1 MSTDVLDE
9 HHFKSQCSL
18 YESTHTKLAKDTIR
32 LSTTTSTIL
41 GTSSMSTPTRYRRVK
56 YPTQI
61 NASSSSSSSNSI
73 HNRHSGSTDIL
84 SLIRSFAMKPF
95 KASSMTNAVAGGQT
109 RNVISGSNT
118 HSKHAVNLL
127 RYRPL
132 SDVVTD
138 HDSYTQPTHT
148 VEDFL
153 KRMGWPI
160 NSGTDEARVKWN
172 TAMKFLIPSKFDVNR
187 AVDLYTTHE
196 NLRKTENLDHI
207 WINNPNLIREIQS
220 SKFFSLP
227 QIINQPLTVIFTAS
241 NSNHSISNSSL
252 SLQERELITL
262 QALICQLDVATESAE
277 VQQNGLNFIYDMQN
291 CSATQFDMNL
301 SKKILKL
308 LQGGYPAML
317 KNIFIVSAPKWFRVT
332 LFSIDQMREYLRK
345 QCGYPLDNIPISL
358 GGTFDPIDSGNT
370 RYQLCSSKVTNK
382 QSICSSYYS
391 SDYQPLITK
400 STKNILVVNTDYH
413 NQDKSINSPTPLDNI
428 PISLGGTFDPIDSG
442 NTRYQLCSSKVT
454 NKQSICS
461 SYYSSDYQPLI
472 TKSTKNI
479 LVVNTDYHNQD
490 KSINSPTTIVTSSPS
505 PLLTLVSL
513 RYNNDTSAKIR
524 IRKRESSSSSDN
536 DKRPRSND
544 DLIEEESPMIKS
556 SSSLRKENFDDQSKH
571 NENTYRIYTG
581 QQEKN
586 DYKTN
591 NNMNGNDYREFV
603 KRDTKRS
610 TITNVYK
617 SLNETEF
624 LSKTHQEIKH
634 EFRKMSNPPAKD
646 THAAKDEKNLDK
658 SRYRDVIPGELTRV
672 KLQPDSEDKHDFINA
687 NYVSGYNNQEKAY
700 IFTQGP
706 LQSTVKD
713 FWRMIWQENISI
725 IVMTTNI
732 RESGTMKCYPYW
744 PLETKD
750 HLNAGLYQI
759 QNETSDK
766 YDSFVVT
773 TLLLKKKNNSETRT
787 IYHAHYLKWPDHGI
801 PTGTK
806 DALLFLEKV
815 EYYKQLTKTTAPILL
830 HCSAGIGRTGTF
842 CAIDMGIK
850 RYLNEKLIDIP
861 STVVKMRHE
870 RSGSVQTEDQ
880 YLFAHLA
887 LMDFIKQH
895 RAIQERMTSL
905 ELTISSNPLESDPTI
920 RSPLIN
926 TSKIINLQEPF
937 PHRTKKSH
945 GISLTDDQY
954 LTSITRQ
961 QASFEHVSS
970 LPSTNTNG
978 THRKFRK

>member
-345 QCGYPLDNIPISL
+345 QCGY
-358 GGTFDPIDSGNT
+358 
-370 RYQLCSSKVTNK
+370 
-382 QSICSSYYS
+382 
-391 SDYQPLITK
+391 
-400 STKNILVVNTDYH
+400 
-413 NQDKSINSPTPLDNI
+413 PLDNI

>member
-317 KNIFIVSAPKWFRVT
+317 KNIFIVSAPKWFRVIYKVT

-413 NQDKSINSPTPLDNI
+413 NQDKL
-428 PISLGGTFDPIDSG
+428 
-442 NTRYQLCSSKVT
+442 
-454 NKQSICS
+454 
-461 SYYSSDYQPLI
+461 
-472 TKSTKNI
+472 
-479 LVVNTDYHNQD
+479 
-490 KSINSPTTIVTSSPS
+490 INSPTTIVTSSPS

>member
-196 NLRKTENLDHI
+196 NLRKNENLDHI

-317 KNIFIVSAPKWFRVT
+317 KNIFIVSAPKWFRVIYKVT

-345 QCGYPLDNIPISL
+345 QCGY
-358 GGTFDPIDSGNT
+358 
-370 RYQLCSSKVTNK
+370 
-382 QSICSSYYS
+382 
-391 SDYQPLITK
+391 
-400 STKNILVVNTDYH
+400 
-413 NQDKSINSPTPLDNI
+413 PLDNI

-773 TLLLKKKNNSETRT
+773 TLSLKKKNNSETRT

-945 GISLTDDQY
+945 GISLTDEQY

>member
-413 NQDKSINSPTPLDNI
+413 NQDKSINSPT
-428 PISLGGTFDPIDSG
+428 
-442 NTRYQLCSSKVT
+442 
-454 NKQSICS
+454 
-461 SYYSSDYQPLI
+461 
-472 TKSTKNI
+472 
-479 LVVNTDYHNQD
+479 
-490 KSINSPTTIVTSSPS
+490 TIVTSSPS

-646 THAAKDEKNLDK
+646 THAAKDEKDLDK

-773 TLLLKKKNNSETRT
+773 TLILKKKNNSETRT

-815 EYYKQLTKTTAPILL
+815 EYYKQLTKTIAPILL